1 MRSVHESGRNTR
13 HTLMQVSR
21 TYRHLLLGFAM
32 LCGPFGF
39 AQSDT
44 YFAFPPLLE
53 WQGGQHIIDLQI
65 STSAPSSS
73 VWIYNS
79 DTSYSNTLT
88 VTQGNLTTVTFSG
101 INNAMQSTYGARNL
115 TWTNQKRYKDALFVE
130 ATQPVTVTER
140 IRHQYNQEIITGK
153 GTNGIGQDFYLAS
166 QTLIQTTVTGSYTN
180 YYGLHYVS
188 VVALEDSTDVRIK
201 ARSGN
206 LFDNGRDSVIFTLN
220 AGQSWVSSMLDN
232 DQLLGTRVT
241 SNKPIAVTAGGN
253 HLKATNANNADAG
266 IDQVTPVEHLG
277 LEHVVLRG
285 RGNTPQDYFMYIA
298 TEDSTNITVDG
309 NAIMTNG
316 AAGDVGT
323 YSMAGNA
330 STPGKPFIVEADRPI
345 YLFQVTTGA
354 NNSNPEQGMAQL
366 PHVDCTGST
375 RVVYNRASGLSTS
388 ALITIP
394 TSAVPNLNYNGSAIQ
409 SYTGITFQQSTYD
422 PSWTGVY
429 IGDNILTNSF
439 TLDCLTPFHVGV
451 LAGSGSSTGLYGYIS
466 GFDDDFKL
474 LDPFSALPV
483 EDVPLGA
490 LCETPIPLFF
500 RYLSCVDSINVVS
513 TTLLQGVGT
522 VVDSNAADTVMH
534 ALIDP
539 AYNGPVKIKVVVE
552 DGRGYQ
558 DSIYFDF
565 NYYGTTYEP
574 IQADSASVCAGQP
587 VVLEVDGANPDF
599 SYLWSTGDT
608 TASTTAYDPG
618 WAWVTVDLGN
628 CQFHDSIYLVNG
640 SLYTPITNDTAYCDS
655 LTIDFD
661 NPNLTSMYWITLD
674 TFATELQFDSTAIY
688 PYLSTDINGCEN
700 EDTFRFRVIAEPYI
714 DEGFG
719 CPNYTLTATG
729 YTQFISLSLGEQTYT
744 EPVLD
749 TLFPFAGSHELTLVA
764 IDSCGNLDTIQR
776 VLEVDCLDNLLMYV
790 PTAFSPNGDG
800 VNDAY
805 CLSSSLPTRTEYAI
819 YDRWGNELFRGPS
832 TECWDPIALGQEVQQ
847 GAYSMRTFTKLPSDQ
862 LHIDEFTIFI
872 LP

>member
-1 MRSVHESGRNTR
+1 MIA
-13 HTLMQVSR
+13 SR
-21 TYRHLLLGFAM
+21 KYKHLLLGFAM

-65 STSAPSSS
+65 STSAPSST

-130 ATQPVTVTER
+130 ASQPVTVTQR
-140 IRHQYNQEIITGK
+140 VRHQNNQEIITGK
-153 GTNGIGQDFYLAS
+153 GTNGIGDEFYLAS
-166 QTLIQTTVTGSYTN
+166 QTLILSTVTGNYSN

-188 VVALEDSTDVRIK
+188 IVALEDSTDVRIK

-241 SNKPIAVTAGGN
+241 STKPIAVTAGGN
-253 HLKATNANNADAG
+253 HLNAINANNADAG

-277 LEHVVLRG
+277 VKHVVLRG

-298 TEDSTNITVDG
+298 TQDSTTITVDG
-309 NAIMTNG
+309 INIMTNG
-316 AAGDVGT
+316 AQGDVGT

-330 STPGKPFIVEADRPI
+330 STPGKPFIVESNHPI
-345 YLFQVTTGA
+345 YVYQVTTGA
-354 NNSNPEQGMAQL
+354 NNNNPEQGMAQL

-375 RVVYNRASGLSTS
+375 RIVYNRASGLSTS

-394 TSAVPNLNYNGSAIQ
+394 TSAIPNLNYNGSSIQ

-422 PSWTGVY
+422 PNWTGVY
-429 IGDNILTNSF
+429 IGSNILTNSF
-439 TLDCLTPFHVGV
+439 TLDCITPFHIGL
-451 LAGSGSSTGLYGYIS
+451 LAGDASTGLYGYIS

-483 EDVPLGA
+483 QDIQLGA
-490 LCETPIPLFF
+490 ICGSPIPLYF
-500 RYLSCVDSINVVS
+500 RYQSCVDSINVVS
-513 TTLLQGVGT
+513 TALLQGLGIL
-522 VVDSNAADTVMH
+522 VDSNAADTVIH

-539 AYNGPVKIKVVVE
+539 VYNGPVEIKVVVE
-552 DGRGYQ
+552 DGRGYK

-587 VVLEVDGANPDF
+587 IVLEVEGASPDL

-608 TASTTAYDPG
+608 TSSTTAYDPG
-618 WAWVTVDLGN
+618 WAWVTVDLGD

-640 SLYTPITNDTAYCDS
+640 SLFTPITSDTAYCDS
-655 LTIDFD
+655 LTIDFND
-661 NPNLTSMYWITLD
+661 PNLASMYWITLD
-674 TFATELQFDSTAIY
+674 TFTTELQFDSTAIY
-688 PYLSTDINGCEN
+688 PYVSTDNNGCEH
-700 EDTFRFRVIAEPYI
+700 EDTFQFRVIAEPYI

-729 YTQFISLSLGEQTYT
+729 YAQFISLSLGEQTYT
-744 EPVLD
+744 DPVLD
-749 TLFPFAGSHELTLVA
+749 TLFPFAGTHELTLVA
-764 IDSCGNLDTIQR
+764 IDSCGNLDTIHR

-805 CLSSSLPTRTEYAI
+805 CLSSSLPTRTEYAV

-832 TECWDPIALGQEVQQ
+832 TECWDPVALGQEIHQ
-847 GAYSMRTFTKLPSDQ
+847 GAYSMRTFTQLPSNQ
-862 LHIDEFTIFI
+862 LHIDEFTILI
-872 LP
+872 VR